1 MYLRHFGFDEPPFRI
16 TPHTDF
22 FFGGANR
29 GATLEALLY
38 AIGHDEGIVKVSGEV
53 GSGKTMLCRVL
64 MEKLPASVETIYLA
78 NPSLARDEILIAIAD
93 ELKLDLGSE
102 RSTRV
107 LRSLQDELIR
117 LYSEGRR
124 VVVLIDEAHA
134 MPPETLEEIRLLS
147 NLEANRH
154 KLLQIV
160 LFGQPE
166 LDVQLNT
173 AGMRQLKERITHS
186 FTLVPM
192 QQPEI
197 ESYIEFR
204 LRAAGYRGPNPFSPA
219 AVRRIVNA
227 SEGLTRRINI
237 LADKA
242 LLAAFAANTHSV
254 TEREVRRAVADSEF
268 YRPTR
273 PHGRVLLGGMGVAA
287 GVIAGFAAAW
297 LVFRAEPAQT
307 PATPVPV
314 ASAAPQPVIVPP
326 QFTRAAGPDAAL
338 AVRADM
344 PMPSRAALQA
354 PGKAVPSE
362 AAALENETQAAGAA
376 APKTTGANMPQKG
389 KLVKER
395 FLATQEWLAA
405 APDRHYAIQLMT
417 VRDAELGR
425 LENFLAKAARVVP
438 EAELHVYSVKI
449 DGVQHY
455 RAAYGD
461 FARSGQAVDA
471 IRDLPDPLKASNP
484 YPRTVERMKSQN
496 RQ

>member
-1 MYLRHFGFDEPPFRI
+1 
-16 TPHTDF
+16 
-22 FFGGANR
+22 
-29 GATLEALLY
+29 
-38 AIGHDEGIVKVSGEV
+38 V

-192 QQPEI
+192 QQAEI

-273 PHGRVLLGGMGVAA
+273 PHGRVLLGGMAVAA

-314 ASAAPQPVIVPP
+314 ASAAPVQAATPAPAPSAAPKPVIVPP
-326 QFTRAAGPDAAL
+326 QLTKAAGPDAAL

-344 PMPSRAALQA
+344 PTPSRAAREA
-354 PGKAVPSE
+354 PGKAVPSK
-362 AAALENETQAAGAA
+362 AAALEDETQAAGAA
-376 APKTTGANMPQKG
+376 ALKTTGANMPQKG

-395 FLATQEWLAA
+395 FLATQEWLDA

-438 EAELHVYSVKI
+438 EEELHVYSVKI

-455 RAAYGD
+455 RAAYGN

-471 IRDLPDPLKASNP
+471 IRDLPDPLRVMNP